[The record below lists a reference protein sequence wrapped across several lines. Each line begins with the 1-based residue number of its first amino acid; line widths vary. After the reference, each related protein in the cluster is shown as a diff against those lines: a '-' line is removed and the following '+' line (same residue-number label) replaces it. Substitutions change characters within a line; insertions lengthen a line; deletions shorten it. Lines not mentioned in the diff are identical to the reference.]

1 MDHYNMV
8 CLYLSMFFYRFHY
21 VAVRMYMY
29 LRGVETH
36 NIFPIER
43 YCSIKSS
50 TRGKIVVKTQ
60 DVTNKC
66 QIWGFD

>member
-1 MDHYNMV
+1 MDHINMI
-8 CLYLSMFFYRFHY
+8 CLYLSIFFYRFHY

-50 TRGKIVVKTQ
+50 TQGKIVVLKNPGCYKQ
-60 DVTNKC
+60 VSDLG
-66 QIWGFD
+66 I